1 MNMPFQKVLKAA
13 REREARLWQLADA
26 LLSESDNMCN
36 GPRGFKAIAEALLA
50 EHTIEHDPNWL
61 RKLRKTSEAF
71 PPDRRHPQ
79 LGIELHILARN
90 PDLLDTLVGYS
101 RKHGKPV
108 TKDLITDVLRGIRL
122 TRKWERRNGG
132 QD

>member
-1 MNMPFQKVLKAA
+1 
-13 REREARLWQLADA
+13 LADA
-26 LLSESDNMCN
+26 LLSESDNTCN
-36 GPRGFKAIAEALLA
+36 GPRGFKAIAEALL
-50 EHTIEHDPNWL
+50 EHNIEHDPNRL
-61 RKLRKTSEAF
+61 RKLRKTAEAF

-108 TKDLITDVLRGIRL
+108 TKGLITDVLRGIRL
-122 TRKWERRNGG
+122 THKWERRNGG